1 MLTCIFAKNRNCTA
15 SNRPLRRPIQ
25 GHRKERQSHENP
37 YKRQGRVKP
46 AHLESEPET
55 GT

>member
-1 MLTCIFAKNRNCTA
+1 MLTCFFAMNHNCTD

-37 YKRQGRVKP
+37 DKP
-46 AHLESEPET
+46 AHLDSEPET
-55 GT
+55 GTEKQH